1 MTLDDAVSCWQSQKP
16 ADSPRSDSDILALVR
31 RRSQLFDANIRKRD
45 WREIGAM
52 IFVIVV
58 VAPALFLP
66 SWTARAGALI
76 ILCGC
81 GLIYWK
87 LRSARRNH
95 PVSVAMPLVEV
106 LQAERAKIDAQITLL
121 ESVLWWYIA
130 PPVIG
135 AVLIV
140 VGTAGATWFT
150 LGYVVFAVAVA
161 LAIYAAN
168 RRTVRHHLQPAR
180 DELSALLQQTL
191 A

>member
-16 ADSPRSDSDILALVR
+16 ADSPRPDSDVLALVR
-31 RRSQLFDANIRKRD
+31 QRSQLFDANIRKRD
-45 WREIGAM
+45 LREIGAM

-95 PVSVAMPLVEV
+95 SVSVAMPLVEV

-150 LGYVVFAVAVA
+150 LGYLVFAVAVA

-168 RRTVRHHLQPAR
+168 RHTVRHHLQPAR
-180 DELSALLQQTL
+180 DELSVLLQQTL